1 MNYNQVM
8 GCLGK
13 KTMQQRK
20 LMREAQTAHP
30 VYDSED
36 EFKKTS
42 TVQQLLDTDG
52 TRQLTDSVS
61 FLLLINFR

>member
-13 KTMQQRK
+13 KTMSQRK
-20 LMREAQTAHP
+20 IMREAQTLNLL
-30 VYDSED
+30 YDSED

-42 TVQQLLDTDG
+42 TV
-52 TRQLTDSVS
+52 
-61 FLLLINFR
+61 